1 MAGPTKTHASRTLG
15 LDPTLLATL
24 TEALDAAT
32 LSPPA
37 AHHGYPVIRAGE
49 LGWTQDAADADRLLF
64 TSPDGHPVRHG
75 NFYRRV
81 FRPAVKCALPAELHA
96 LRWHDLRHTA
106 ASLSLAL
113 TPNLHVVKERL
124 GHEDIRTT
132 INIYGHLLPNVDAA
146 LADALGAMFD
156 ATAPEAKARQ
166 DNVRTMRQART

>member
-1 MAGPTKTHASRTLG
+1 M
-15 LDPTLLATL
+15 
-24 TEALDAAT
+24 
-32 LSPPA
+32 
-37 AHHGYPVIRAGE
+37 IRAGE
-49 LGWTQDAADADRLLF
+49 LAWTHNATDADRPLF
-64 TSPDGHPVRHG
+64 TSPDGYPVRHG

-81 FRPAVKCALPAELHA
+81 FKPTLVGDEDNPDPKKRRKAALPKELHG

-106 ASLSLAL
+106 ASLSLAV

-156 ATAPEAKARQ
+156 ATAASKPQAGR
-166 DNVRTMRQART
+166 VRKMSELRR